1 MGMSETADSGQQA
14 RIQVRIDK
22 WLWAAR
28 FFKTRALAAQAVGGG
43 KVQVNGAR
51 AKSSRIVQIGD
62 ILRIRRGEVEFT
74 ITVLGLSA
82 GRGPATVARLLY
94 EESEESLRLRQEEA
108 KMRSLLAAGQTM
120 PAKRP
125 DKRDR
130 RKIREFTLKDQDGE
144 EM

>member
-1 MGMSETADSGQQA
+1 MGMSEPTDNSRQA
-14 RIQVRIDK
+14 QIQVRIDK

-62 ILRIRRGEVEFT
+62 TLRIRRGEVEFT
-74 ITVLGLSA
+74 VVVLALSA

-94 EESEESLRLRQEEA
+94 EETEESVRLRLEA
-108 KMRSLLAAGQTM
+108 AQMRSLLSAGKNA
-120 PAKRP
+120 PVKRP
-125 DKRDR
+125 DSRDR
-130 RKIREFTLKDQDGE
+130 RKIRAFTRKDEDI
-144 EM
+144 